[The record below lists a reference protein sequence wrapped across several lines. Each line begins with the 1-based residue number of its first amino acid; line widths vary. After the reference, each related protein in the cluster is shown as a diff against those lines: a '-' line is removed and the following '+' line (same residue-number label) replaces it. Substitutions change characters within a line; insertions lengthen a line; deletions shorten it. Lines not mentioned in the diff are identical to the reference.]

1 MFDIGRAL
9 MIYLIFDSNMYF
21 GDRLDLLFGYEPVYW
36 GASINW
42 QASILKF
49 RYITKHDKEDAQ

>member
-21 GDRLDLLFGYEPVYW
+21 GDRLDLLFGYEPVRW